1 MSRHANSSGND
12 YSTNDWLDNHHA
24 IKSRVRAELV
34 HSLPIAAGS
43 RILDLG
49 CGTGNWTFMLAEK
62 TGHAGNVVGVDRDR
76 QTIAVAENR
85 RKSHYLRDS
94 IHFNHSEILQF
105 KSDEKFDSI
114 ILFNS
119 ISYIRDIGGLF
130 AAIQN
135 LLSPGGSLY
144 IKDSDLGTDFFWPVD
159 VNLYHDAMCEIEK
172 YAIDAV
178 DGYDPFCARK
188 LPKYIRE
195 NGYTIISTISQS
207 HTFVSPIDAKQKVYV
222 RENAL
227 MISDFLNRIGRID
240 LSEAWRNQFSEEN
253 ADNIF
258 TKFEFLYSMTEFV
271 FQAKLPSNS

>member
-12 YSTNDWLDNHHA
+12 YSANDWLDNHHA
-24 IKSRVRAELV
+24 IKSRIRAELV

-62 TGHAGNVVGVDRDR
+62 TGHTGNVVGVDRNR
-76 QTIAVAENR
+76 ETIAIAESK
-85 RKSHYLRDS
+85 RKLHYLRDS
-94 IHFNHSEILQF
+94 ITFNESEILQF
-105 KSDEKFDSI
+105 KTSEKFDSV
-114 ILFNS
+114 ILFNA

-130 AAIQN
+130 SVIRN

-159 VNLYHDAMCEIEK
+159 VNLYHNAMCEIEK
-172 YAIDAV
+172 YAIDVV

-188 LPKYIRE
+188 LPKYIIE
-195 NGYTIISTISQS
+195 NGYTITSTISQS
-207 HTFVSPIDAKQKVYV
+207 HTFVGPTDAKEQLYI

-227 MISDFLNRIGRID
+227 MISEFLKKIGHAE
-240 LSEAWRNQFSEEN
+240 LSEAWEVQFSKESI
-253 ADNIF
+253 DNIF
-258 TKFEFLYSMTEFV
+258 TKHEFLYSMTEFI